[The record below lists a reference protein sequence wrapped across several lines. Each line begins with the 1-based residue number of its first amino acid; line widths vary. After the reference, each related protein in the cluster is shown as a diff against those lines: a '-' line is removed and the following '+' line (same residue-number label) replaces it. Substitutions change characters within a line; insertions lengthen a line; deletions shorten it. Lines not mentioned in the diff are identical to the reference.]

1 MTIHEIKNEIRDIL
15 APHVGTSE
23 ADAMSKMILEDVKGY
38 APVELVMH
46 ANRELEPETVDRIRR
61 IADRVTAGEPLQYV
75 LGKVWWHGRVFA
87 VNPAVLIP
95 RPETSQLVDMIESDN
110 KGKDDLRVLDIG
122 TGSGCIAVTLALDL
136 PFAQVTAI
144 DISRQ
149 ALETA
154 TCNAKDMKAKVR
166 FEHIDVFDID
176 KSSLREER
184 FDIIVSNPP
193 YVLESEREEVDSMV
207 KDHEPGMAL
216 FVDDDHSIDIYRKI
230 IGYAATNL
238 DTGGKLYLE
247 INPLCSDT
255 IKRTLEEEDGLDN
268 AEIIRDY
275 KGAKRFAKAI
285 RR

>member
-1 MTIHEIKNEIRDIL
+1 MTIHEIRNEIRDML

-23 ADAMSKMILEDVKGY
+23 ADAMSKMILEDIKGY
-38 APVELVMH
+38 TPVKLVMH

-61 IADRVTAGEPLQYV
+61 IAERVTAGEPLQYV
-75 LGKVWWHGRVFA
+75 LGKSWWHGRIFA
-87 VNPAVLIP
+87 VNPTVLIP
-95 RPETSQLVDMIESDN
+95 RPETSQLVDMIECDY
-110 KGKDDLRVLDIG
+110 KGIDDLRVLDIG
-122 TGSGCIAVTLALDL
+122 TGSGCIAVTLSLDL
-136 PFAQVTAI
+136 PFALVTAI

-154 TCNAKDMKAKVR
+154 MYNAKDLKAKVR
-166 FEHIDVFDID
+166 FECLDVFDID

-193 YVLESEREEVDSMV
+193 YILESERGEVCSMV

-230 IGYAATNL
+230 IGYAASNL
-238 DTGGKLYLE
+238 NRGGKLYLE
-247 INPLCSDT
+247 INPLCSEA
-255 IKRTLEEEDGLDN
+255 IKRALEEAGLDD

-275 KGAKRFAKAI
+275 KGAKRFAKAT